1 MRIDTD
7 YLEKTLAG
15 LVRINSI
22 NPFFTQGEERRTD
35 ESAIAA
41 YLAGE
46 LERLGMRVT
55 SHEPEPG
62 RVSVVGTL
70 PGTGGGRS
78 LLLYGHM
85 DTVNVEGMAAPFSAE
100 VRDGRMY
107 GRGTYDMKGGL
118 AACVAAAKAVIDSGV
133 RLAGDLSVVGVADEE
148 VASLGLFDLLRTL
161 KADAPRTAAIVT
173 EATELDVC
181 VAHKGFCWFEVETF
195 GRAAHGSRFK
205 EGIDANLRMG
215 RFLGHLDRLERQLRE
230 SPGHPLVGPPT
241 LHAATLRGGTGP
253 STYAAHCRLEVER
266 RTIPGETVEGTLAEM
281 QGILDRL
288 QAEDPAFQGSV
299 RTLLARPAF
308 EVAPEAAIVQAV
320 DRAAAEVLGR
330 RPAILGHTFWMDASL
345 FAEAGI
351 ETVVI
356 GPAGAGAHAIEE
368 WVDLD
373 SVAKLADILAR
384 AAVAH
389 CGDSTL

>member
-1 MRIDTD
+1 MRIDND

-35 ESAIAA
+35 ESAIAT

-148 VASLGLFDLLRTL
+148 VASLGLFDLLKTL
-161 KADAPRTAAIVT
+161 KADACIVT

-195 GRAAHGSRFK
+195 GRAAHGSRFL
-205 EGIDANLRMG
+205 EGVDANLRMG

-266 RTIPGETVEGTLAEM
+266 RTIPGETVEGTLAEL

-288 QAEDPAFQGSV
+288 RAEDPAFQGSV

-330 RPAILGHTFWMDASL
+330 HPATLGHTFWMDASL

-356 GPAGAGAHAIEE
+356 GPVGAGAHAIEE

-389 CGDSTL
+389 CGG

>member
-22 NPFFTQGEERRTD
+22 NPFFTQGEEQRTD

-118 AACVAAAKAVIDSGV
+118 AACVAAAKAVIDSGA

-148 VASLGLFDLLRTL
+148 VASLGLFDLLKTL

-173 EATELDVC
+173 EATELDIC

-195 GRAAHGSRFK
+195 GRAAHGSRFL

-266 RTIPGETVEGTLAEM
+266 RTVPGETEAGTLAEL

-288 QAEDPAFQGSV
+288 KAEDPAFQGSV
-299 RTLLARPAF
+299 RTLLARPPF
-308 EVAPEAAIVQAV
+308 EVAPEAAIVQTV

-330 RPAILGHTFWMDASL
+330 RPATIGHTFWMDASL

-384 AAVAH
+384 AAVGY
-389 CGDSTL
+389 CG